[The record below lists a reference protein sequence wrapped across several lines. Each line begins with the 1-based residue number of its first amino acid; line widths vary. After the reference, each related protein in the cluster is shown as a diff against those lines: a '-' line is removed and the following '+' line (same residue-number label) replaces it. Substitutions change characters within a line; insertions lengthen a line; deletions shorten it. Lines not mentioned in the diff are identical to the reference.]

1 MAAMHGDGTRYSIG
15 ELARLTGLSVR
26 TVRFYS
32 DSGVVPPAGRT
43 EAGYRVYDAEA
54 LARLELVRTLR
65 ELGVD
70 LATIRRVLA
79 RELRVPEV
87 AAAHAAALDAQ
98 IRTLRLR
105 RAVLRVI
112 AARGSDPEEM
122 TQMHRLAHLSD
133 EERRRIVDDFLDEVF
148 DGLDIDPGFA
158 ARMRAGRPELPD
170 DPTPEQVDAWIELA
184 ELVRDED
191 FRRRIRQMSE
201 RHAADRA
208 AGGTQTGDPAALQ
221 RVAALVAERAGAALE
236 AGIDPASDEARAIAG
251 ELAAAFAEAEGRGA
265 ESGSPAPPAALADR
279 LATGTD
285 ARAERY
291 WQLLAVIN
299 GRPPV
304 PTTVP
309 AWEWLIAA
317 LRAREA

>member
-1 MAAMHGDGTRYSIG
+1 
-15 ELARLTGLSVR
+15 
-26 TVRFYS
+26 
-32 DSGVVPPAGRT
+32 
-43 EAGYRVYDAEA
+43 
-54 LARLELVRTLR
+54 
-65 ELGVD
+65 
-70 LATIRRVLA
+70 
-79 RELRVPEV
+79 
-87 AAAHAAALDAQ
+87 
-98 IRTLRLR
+98 
-105 RAVLRVI
+105 
-112 AARGSDPEEM
+112 
-122 TQMHRLAHLSD
+122 MHRLAHLSD

-208 AGGTQTGDPAALQ
+208 AGGTQTGDPAAFQ
-221 RVAALVAERAGAALE
+221 RVAALVAERAGRR
-236 AGIDPASDEARAIAG
+236 ARG
-251 ELAAAFAEAEGRGA
+251 EHRPRLGRGA
-265 ESGSPAPPAALADR
+265 RDRRRARGRVRRGRGSRGGERLARPPAALADR

-304 PTTVP
+304 PTTRVP

>member
-208 AGGTQTGDPAALQ
+208 AGGTQTGEPAALQ

-236 AGIDPASDEARAIAG
+236 AGIDPASDEARADRRRARG
-251 ELAAAFAEAEGRGA
+251 RVRRGRGSRGGERLA
-265 ESGSPAPPAALADR
+265 RPAPRPPRSPTGWRPAPTRAPS
-279 LATGTD
+279 ATGSC
-285 ARAERY
+285 
-291 WQLLAVIN
+291 W
-299 GRPPV
+299 P
-304 PTTVP
+304 
-309 AWEWLIAA
+309 
-317 LRAREA
+317 